1 MSVTSALSF
10 QLSAFSTGGYWAMGF
25 ALGFRLWN
33 KVPQWLRRVWFIS
46 LVPLGLLTVVMG
58 AGHGCGGLHGAR
70 MVDTASN
77 WRPLPPLVYIQPD
90 AKGIAPT
97 PALPPV
103 SENTEKWAST
113 VSPSFTTSSSTT
125 SVTTTSGTVW
135 SMQWSGGTSTI
146 LSSGGGSVTTG
157 QVMIMG
163 TATTGAVMTMGGSS
177 IAYEHMANMK
187 SYPASERPSEC
198 VASCLSH
205 HRSWVTPVENSYCE
219 KDTSNDDGGF
229 YGWVKEGSALIP
241 TVWPPTNQS
250 TERAPELIHLKP
262 DEQISLTEGKRSY

>member
-103 SENTEKWAST
+103 RRRTSGIRRRRQARDSATANPIAIAVHQSLL
-113 VSPSFTTSSSTT
+113 PSSSD
-125 SVTTTSGTVW
+125 
-135 SMQWSGGTSTI
+135 TI
-146 LSSGGGSVTTG
+146 
-157 QVMIMG
+157 I
-163 TATTGAVMTMGGSS
+163 
-177 IAYEHMANMK
+177 H
-187 SYPASERPSEC
+187 
-198 VASCLSH
+198 SH
-205 HRSWVTPVENSYCE
+205 HRRTQPRSDRQSNTASCPRASSEPERCANVRTPSLRTLDESLMVGSPHG
-219 KDTSNDDGGF
+219 TSRTYLRRRWCMACWF
-229 YGWVKEGSALIP
+229 STAPAKSSP
-241 TVWPPTNQS
+241 
-250 TERAPELIHLKP
+250 TERTRR
-262 DEQISLTEGKRSY
+262 SLNSARCIPVCCRSAY